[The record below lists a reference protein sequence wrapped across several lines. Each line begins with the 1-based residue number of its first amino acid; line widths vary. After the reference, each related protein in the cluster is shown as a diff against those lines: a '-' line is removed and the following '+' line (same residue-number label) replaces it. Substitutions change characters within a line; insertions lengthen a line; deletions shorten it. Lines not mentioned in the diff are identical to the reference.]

1 MTNMRTRFLILTAI
15 VFGSPSV
22 GYAQH
27 NPNPN
32 PEITAKEVLYHI
44 KYLASDELQGRR
56 AGTKFA
62 DEAAQYVAEE
72 FHQYSLR
79 PVTSD
84 GSFYQ
89 DFEFVSGVQLGPTN
103 SLTVSVAG
111 KALKYAVSSDF
122 TPLAFSK
129 DTSVTGEVVFAGYG
143 ITAKDL
149 QYDDYAGTQVKGK
162 VVLVLQYGPDGDNPH
177 GKFSKYL
184 ALRLKAMNAR
194 ENGARALLI
203 TRGPM
208 DDEKDEL
215 MKLRYD
221 FAFSDAGIP
230 CIQIKRSVANSI
242 LKSAGTTVKEIQEK
256 LRSDQK
262 PGSFPIPGVVVS
274 LSSDVQKEKSQTKN
288 VLGMIEGSDPKLRD
302 EYLVIGAHY
311 DHLGLGGEGSLIP
324 DTVAVHHGAD
334 DNASGTAG
342 VLELAQAFASRE
354 SKPMRSILFM
364 SFGAEEE
371 GDLGSDY
378 FVKHPLVPL
387 KKIVA
392 MINLD
397 EVGRERDSTLIVYG
411 TGTSPLWDTLL
422 TQVNTPKQF
431 NLKRNPE
438 GFGPSDHASF
448 YAKDIPVLFF
458 FTGVHEDYHK
468 PSDTWDKINAEGEQ
482 SILEFVEKIAYD
494 IADRKEKPLFTKVD
508 SLRQMGGNVGLRVY
522 FGTVPD
528 YAEQI
533 DGVKISAVRKG
544 SPAEKAGVMG
554 GDIIV
559 KFGGKTV
566 KNIYDYT
573 YALQDFKPG
582 DDVELT
588 VKRGDK
594 LIQLKGVLGRRG
606 D

>member
-1 MTNMRTRFLILTAI
+1 MRTRIISIISLALSSSCVIL
-15 VFGSPSV
+15 
-22 GYAQH
+22 AQH
-27 NPNPN
+27 ISDPDPRITTR
-32 PEITAKEVLYHI
+32 EILHHI

-56 AGTKFA
+56 AGTEFA
-62 DEAAQYVAEE
+62 DKAAEYVAEE
-72 FHQYSLR
+72 FQEYGLKPLGDNR
-79 PVTSD
+79 
-84 GSFYQ
+84 SFYQ
-89 DFEFVSGVQLGPTN
+89 EFEFVSGVKLGEKN
-103 SLTVSVAG
+103 ALVVSVPTRTFS
-111 KALKYAVSSDF
+111 YSVSSDF

-129 DTSVTGEVVFAGYG
+129 DTSTTADIVFAGYG

-149 QYDDYAGTQVKGK
+149 QYDDYTGIDVAGKA
-162 VVLVLQYGPDGDNPH
+162 VLVLRYGPEGDNPH
-177 GKFSKYL
+177 GNFSKHL
-184 ALRLKAMNAR
+184 PLRLKAMTAR
-194 ENGARALLI
+194 ENGASGLLI
-203 TRGPM
+203 VTGPL
-208 DDEKDEL
+208 DEENDEL
-215 MKLRYD
+215 PKLRYD
-221 FAFSDAGIP
+221 LAFADAGIP
-230 CIQIKRSVANSI
+230 CIHIRQSVADSI
-242 LKSAGTTVKEIQEK
+242 LRSAGTSLKETQTK
-256 LRSDQK
+256 LRSNQK
-262 PGSFPIPGVVVS
+262 PGSFPIPNVSVS
-274 LSSDVQKEKSQTKN
+274 LTSDVRKERSRTKN
-288 VLGMIEGSDPKLRD
+288 IIGLLPGSDGKLKD

-311 DHLGLGGEGSLIP
+311 DHLGMGGAGSLVP

-342 VLELAQAFASRE
+342 VLELAQAFASQ
-354 SKPMRSILFM
+354 KPETKRSILFM

-371 GDLGSDY
+371 GSLGSDY

-387 KKIVA
+387 QKIVG
-392 MINLD
+392 MVNLD
-397 EVGRERDSTLIVYG
+397 EIGREKDSTLIVYG

-448 YAKDIPVLFF
+448 YSKDIPVLFF

-494 IADRKEKPLFTKVD
+494 IVDREEKPLFTKAD
-508 SLRQMGGNVGLRVY
+508 SPRQMGGNVGLRVY

-528 YAEQI
+528 YAEQV
-533 DGVKISAVRKG
+533 DGLKISAVRKG

-573 YALQDFKPG
+573 YALQEFKPG
-582 DDVELT
+582 EEVELT
-588 VKRGDK
+588 VRRGDK
-594 LIQLKGVLGRRG
+594 TLQLKAVLERRSN
-606 D
+606 

>member
-1 MTNMRTRFLILTAI
+1 MKTRIVFAVSLALSTSYAI
-15 VFGSPSV
+15 V
-22 GYAQH
+22 AQH
-27 NPNPN
+27 ISDPDAKITTR
-32 PEITAKEVLYHI
+32 EILHHI

-62 DEAAQYVAEE
+62 DEAAEYIAEE
-72 FHQYSLR
+72 FHQYGLR

-89 DFEFVSGVQLGPTN
+89 DFEFVSGVKLGPKN

-111 KALKYAVSSDF
+111 KSLTYAVGSDF
-122 TPLAFSK
+122 TPFAFSE

-149 QYDDYAGTQVKGK
+149 QYDDYAGMQVKGK

-208 DDEKDEL
+208 DDEKDEF

-221 FAFSDAGIP
+221 LAFSDAGIP
-230 CIQIKRSVANSI
+230 CMHIKRSVADSI
-242 LKSAGTTVKEIQEK
+242 LKSAGTTVKEVQEK

-262 PGSFPIPGVVVS
+262 PASFPIPGVVVS
-274 LSSDVQKEKSQTKN
+274 LSSDVQKERSQTKN
-288 VLGMIEGSDPKLRD
+288 VLGMIEGSDSKLKD

-311 DHLGLGGEGSLIP
+311 DHLGLGGAGSLVP

-342 VLELAQAFASRE
+342 VLELAQAFASQE
-354 SKPMRSILFM
+354 SKPKRSILFM

-378 FVKHPLVPL
+378 FVKYPLVPL
-387 KKIVA
+387 KKIVG

-397 EVGRERDSTLIVYG
+397 EVGRERDSALIVFG

-422 TQVNTPKQF
+422 TQVNTPKEF
-431 NLKRNPE
+431 NLKLNPE

-482 SILEFVEKIAYD
+482 NILEFVDKIAYD
-494 IADRKEKPLFTKVD
+494 IANREEKPLFTKAD
-508 SLRQMGGNVGLRVY
+508 SPRQMGGNIGLRVY

-528 YAEQI
+528 YAEQVN
-533 DGVKISAVRKG
+533 GVKISSVRKG

-554 GDIIV
+554 GDIMV

-582 DDVELT
+582 DEVELT

>member
-1 MTNMRTRFLILTAI
+1 MKMRIACAI
-15 VFGSPSV
+15 SLSLFFGSLV
-22 GYAQH
+22 LAQH

-72 FHQYSLR
+72 FRQYGLR

-89 DFEFVSGVQLGPTN
+89 DFEFVSGVQLGPKN
-103 SLTVSVAG
+103 SLAASVAG
-111 KALKYAVSSDF
+111 KTLTYAVSSDF
-122 TPLAFSK
+122 TPFAFSE

-149 QYDDYAGTQVKGK
+149 QYDDYAGTQANGK

-194 ENGARALLI
+194 ENGASALLI

-230 CIQIKRSVANSI
+230 CMQIKRSVADSI
-242 LKSAGTTVKEIQEK
+242 LKSGGTTVKEIQEK

-262 PGSFPIPGVVVS
+262 PRSFSIPGMVVT
-274 LSSDVQKEKSQTKN
+274 LSSDVQKEKRQTKN

-311 DHLGLGGEGSLIP
+311 DHLGLGGEGSLVP

-342 VLELAQAFASRE
+342 VLELAQAFASHE
-354 SKPMRSILFM
+354 SKPKRSILFM

-378 FVKHPLVPL
+378 FVKHPLVTL
-387 KKIVA
+387 KKIVG

-494 IADRKEKPLFTKVD
+494 IADREEKPLFTKAD
-508 SLRQMGGNVGLRVY
+508 SPRQMGGNIGLRVY

-528 YAEQI
+528 YAEQV

-582 DDVELT
+582 DEVELT

>member
-1 MTNMRTRFLILTAI
+1 MKTRTIFIISLALSTCSLI
-15 VFGSPSV
+15 V
-22 GYAQH
+22 AQH
-27 NPNPN
+27 ISN
-32 PEITAKEVLYHI
+32 PEPGITTREILHHI

-62 DEAAQYVAEE
+62 DEAAAYIAEE
-72 FHQYSLR
+72 FHQYGLWS
-79 PVTSD
+79 VTSD

-89 DFEFVSGVQLGPTN
+89 DFEFVSGVQLGPKNTL
-103 SLTVSVAG
+103 SESVAG
-111 KALKYAVSSDF
+111 KTLTYAVSSDF

-194 ENGARALLI
+194 ENGASALLI

-230 CIQIKRSVANSI
+230 CMHIKRSVADSI
-242 LKSAGTTVKEIQEK
+242 LKSVGTSVKETQEK
-256 LRSDQK
+256 LRSNQK

-274 LSSDVQKEKSQTKN
+274 LSSDVHKEESQTKN

-302 EYLVIGAHY
+302 DYLVIGAHY
-311 DHLGLGGEGSLIP
+311 DHLGLGGAGSLVP

-354 SKPMRSILFM
+354 SKPKRSILFM

-387 KKIVA
+387 KKIVG

-422 TQVNTPKQF
+422 TQVNTPRQF

-482 SILEFVEKIAYD
+482 NILEFVEKIALEV
-494 IADRKEKPLFTKVD
+494 ADRGEKPLFTRAD
-508 SLRQMGGNVGLRVY
+508 MPRQTEGNVGLRVY

-528 YAEQI
+528 FAEQV
-533 DGVKISAVRKG
+533 DGLKISAVRKG

-554 GDIIV
+554 GDIII
-559 KFGGKTV
+559 KFGGKTI

-582 DDVELT
+582 DEVELT

-594 LIQLKGVLGRRG
+594 MIQLKGVLGRRG